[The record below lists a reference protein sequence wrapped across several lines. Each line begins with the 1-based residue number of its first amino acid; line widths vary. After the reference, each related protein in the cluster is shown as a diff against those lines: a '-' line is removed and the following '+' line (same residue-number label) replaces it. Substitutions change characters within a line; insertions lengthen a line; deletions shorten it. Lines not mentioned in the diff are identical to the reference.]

1 VPKGLIGFLNY
12 HAYIA
17 EMTFKFTWLAAL
29 SIVTFAAVLTA
40 APASNAQYAQ
50 APQRTV
56 DAAQFLGVDYMQSQY
71 HRVAPQA
78 VSDGYM
84 LRYTIE
90 TPYQRMVVIGTE
102 QTKTRIQE
110 IHATEALRQRSTGGA
125 ILGSAKDRTTNLVKT
140 PYRIGKTLVNRAD
153 DISNVG
159 DAVLFVPEQVG
170 QAASSL
176 INGVGE
182 LGVTAVRITKG
193 AAGTKCS
200 GFNCVE
206 KAGSD
211 IWSGVNSLAGKHNA
225 SRRLHAEFG
234 TDPQTENK
242 AYRKQI
248 DRLAYANSYTGTTIK
263 LGAGQAG
270 IDYLSPTFTGI
281 GYVNNAE
288 FVGGYEDAHRQ
299 KNFEKESYKSWG
311 ANPSAIENLY
321 RNKAFTKQGHRRL
334 FNALN
339 TIPNKA
345 FTVRLIHDAA
355 DSPER
360 WHTERYIAVYEY
372 IAALTAR
379 GDVAAYVSNAPAPLI
394 TAQNGTLI
402 LPVYADYLELTPE
415 LTQNLQELSNRG
427 RQNALHVLGYAG
439 PTAKQSAKR
448 LGIQVVEWPTRQL

>member
-1 VPKGLIGFLNY
+1 
-12 HAYIA
+12 
-17 EMTFKFTWLAAL
+17 MTRKSTWLSAL
-29 SIVTFAAVLTA
+29 SILTFATALTA
-40 APASNAQYAQ
+40 ASASNAQYAQ
-50 APQRTV
+50 TSQRMV
-56 DAAQFLGVDYMQSQY
+56 DAAQFLGTNYMQSPY

-78 VSDGYM
+78 VTDGYM

-90 TPYQRMVVIGTE
+90 TPYERMVVVGTE
-102 QTKTRIQE
+102 QAKIRIQE

-125 ILGSAKDRTTNLVKT
+125 ILGSAKDRTTNLVRT

-170 QAASSL
+170 QAAGNL
-176 INGVGE
+176 IHGVGE

-234 TDPQTENK
+234 TDPQTDNK

-270 IDYLSPTFTGI
+270 IDYLSPAFTGI
-281 GYVNNAE
+281 
-288 FVGGYEDAHRQ
+288 GYEDAHRQ
-299 KNFEKESYKSWG
+299 KNFEKNIYKSWG
-311 ANPSAIENLY
+311 ANPAAVESLY
-321 RNKAFTKQGHRRL
+321 RNEAFTKLNRRRL
-334 FNALN
+334 FKALN
-339 TIPNKA
+339 TLPDKNFAVK
-345 FTVRLIHDAA
+345 LLHNAA
-355 DSPER
+355 DSPSR
-360 WHTERYIAVYEY
+360 SHTEAHLATNDY
-372 IAALTAR
+372 IAALTAKN
-379 GDVAAYVSNAPAPLI
+379 DVAAYINNTPAPLI
-394 TAQNGTLI
+394 TLRDGTVT
-402 LPVYADYLELTPE
+402 LPIYADYLSMSPQLAASLQDLT
-415 LTQNLQELSNRG
+415 NRS
-427 RQNALHVLGYAG
+427 RKSAVHVLGYAG
-439 PTAKQSAKR
+439 PDVKQNARR
-448 LGIQVVEWPTRQL
+448 LGVQLVEWPGRAR